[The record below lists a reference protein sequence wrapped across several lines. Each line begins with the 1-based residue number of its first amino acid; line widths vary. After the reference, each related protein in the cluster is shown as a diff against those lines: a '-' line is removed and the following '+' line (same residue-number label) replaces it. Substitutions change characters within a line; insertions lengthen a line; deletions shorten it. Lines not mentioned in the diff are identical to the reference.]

1 MPTSSHADV
10 RRLLAAAAT
19 PGRPLRVVA
28 AGNAAVPWALLRE
41 LDEATQGQDV
51 ELFMLNA
58 PLGTPDR
65 VGIVPVTAFAGPG
78 MRRHPATRY
87 LPARL
92 SHVPRLLSTTFVPD
106 LVLVTTSPP
115 WKGRVSLGM
124 EVNILPA
131 ALESCRAHGGRVLG
145 EQHDEVPYTFGD
157 GEVVLDQLDLL
168 WEPPCDPARAAAA
181 PVATRGTG
189 APPTPAQ
196 LTDGDPIEAIG
207 RRIAERVP
215 SGATLQ
221 MGIGAVPDAVVPRLA
236 ARRSL
241 AVWTEMVS
249 DGVLHLAEAGAL
261 DRDRPVVASF
271 AIGGARL
278 RSWLDRNHAVRML
291 RTEVVNDPTRI
302 AANPAMT
309 SINSALTVDL
319 YDQANASHLGSRLH
333 SGLGGQ
339 CDFVTGAM
347 ASTGGQSLI
356 ALRSWHPRADAS
368 AIVPLLEGPV
378 TSFQHTA
385 VVTEQGTAEMFG
397 ADSAQQARALIEQAA
412 HPRVRRELWD
422 EAEAMGLA
430 SR

>member
-1 MPTSSHADV
+1 MPSLSSHADV
-10 RRLLAAAAT
+10 RRALARAAT

-28 AGNAAVPWALLRE
+28 GGNAAVPWTLLHE
-41 LDEATQGQDV
+41 LGEATRGQAV

-58 PLGTPDR
+58 PLGIPDHP
-65 VGIVPVTAFAGPG
+65 GIVPVTAFAGPG
-78 MRRHPATRY
+78 MRHHPATRY
-87 LPARL
+87 IPARL
-92 SHVPRLLSTTFVPD
+92 HHVPRLLATTFVPD
-106 LVLVTTSPP
+106 LVLVSTSAP

-131 ALESCRAHGGRVLG
+131 ALESCHAHGGTVLA
-145 EQHDEVPYTFGD
+145 EQHDDVPYTFGD
-157 GEVVLDQLDLL
+157 GELVLDQLDVL
-168 WEPPCDPARAAAA
+168 WGPPDA
-181 PVATRGTG
+181 PVAGG
-189 APPTPAQ
+189 PPAPSAARPLVPVA
-196 LTDGDPIEAIG
+196 DAMEAIG
-207 RRIAERVP
+207 RRIADRVP

-236 ARRSL
+236 GRKAL
-241 AVWTEMVS
+241 AVWTEMVA
-249 DGVLHLAEAGAL
+249 DGVLHLADAGAL
-261 DRDRPVVASF
+261 DPSRPVVASF
-271 AIGGARL
+271 AMGGSRL
-278 RSWLDRNHAVRML
+278 RAWVDRNHAVRLL

-319 YDQANASHLGSRLH
+319 HDQANASHLGSRLH

-347 ASTGGQSLI
+347 QSTNGQSLI
-356 ALRSWHPRADAS
+356 ALRSWHPKADAS

-397 ADSAQQARALIEQAA
+397 ADSAEQARALIDHAA
-412 HPRVRRELWD
+412 HPRVRDELWD

-430 SR
+430 AR

>member
-10 RRLLAAAAT
+10 RRLLAAALT

-28 AGNAAVPWALLRE
+28 AGNGAVPWALLRE
-41 LDEATQGQDV
+41 LDEATTGRDV

-65 VGIVPVTAFAGPG
+65 EGIVPVTPFAGPG

-124 EVNILPA
+124 EVNVLPA
-131 ALESCRAHGGRVLG
+131 ALESCRAHGGRVLA
-145 EQHDEVPYTFGD
+145 EQLDDVPYTFGD
-157 GEVVLDQLDLL
+157 GEVVLDQLDAL
-168 WEPPCDPARAAAA
+168 WQPPGDPAPHPAAGAGPRSTGLPAA
-181 PVATRGTG
+181 PGRSPG
-189 APPTPAQ
+189 
-196 LTDGDPIEAIG
+196 GDPIEAIG
-207 RRIAERVP
+207 RLIAERVP

-249 DGVLHLAEAGAL
+249 DGVLDLAEAGAL
-261 DRDRPVVASF
+261 DPDRPVVTSF

-278 RSWLDRNHAVRML
+278 RSWLHRNHAVRML

-347 ASTGGQSLI
+347 QSAGGQSLI

-385 VVTEQGTAEMFG
+385 VVTEQGVAEMFG

-412 HPRVRRELWD
+412 HPRVRHELWD

-430 SR
+430 AR

>member
-1 MPTSSHADV
+1 MPSTSSQADV
-10 RRLLAAAAT
+10 RRVLARAAT

-28 AGNAAVPWALLRE
+28 SGNAAAPWALLRE
-41 LDEATQGQDV
+41 LDAATRGQDV

-58 PLGTPDR
+58 PLGIPDHA
-65 VGIVPVTAFAGPG
+65 GIVPVTPFAGPG

-106 LVLVTTSPP
+106 LVLVTTSAP
-115 WKGRVSLGM
+115 WKGRASLGM

-131 ALESCRAHGGRVLG
+131 AIESCRAHGGSVLA
-145 EQHDEVPYTFGD
+145 EEHDDVPYTFGD
-157 GEVVLDQLDLL
+157 GELVLDQLDVL
-168 WEPPCDPARAAAA
+168 WRPPCAEGEVANDLPRAANA
-181 PVATRGTG
+181 PGTQRS
-189 APPTPAQ
+189 PVS
-196 LTDGDPIEAIG
+196 GDPIEAIG
-207 RRIAERVP
+207 RRIADRVP

-236 ARRSL
+236 GRRAL
-241 AVWTEMVS
+241 AIWTEMVS
-249 DGVLHLAEAGAL
+249 DGVLHLADAGAL
-261 DRDRPVVASF
+261 DPSRPVVTSF

-278 RSWLDRNHAVRML
+278 RGWLDRNHGVRML

-347 ASTGGQSLI
+347 QSSGGQSLI
-356 ALRSWHPRADAS
+356 ALRSWHPKADAS

-397 ADSAQQARALIEQAA
+397 ADSAQQARALIDQAA
-412 HPRVRRELWD
+412 RPRVRHELWD

-430 SR
+430 AR